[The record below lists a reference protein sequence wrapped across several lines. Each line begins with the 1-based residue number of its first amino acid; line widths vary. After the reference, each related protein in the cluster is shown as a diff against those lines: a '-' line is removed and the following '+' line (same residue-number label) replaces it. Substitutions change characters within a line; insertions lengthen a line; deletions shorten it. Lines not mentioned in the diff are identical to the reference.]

1 MSKAFPIHVEQTP
14 EGDYLLSWTEE
25 FSDAGVEVRAHTAP
39 EAAAGAAPVARAAAR
54 SGGQER

>member
-25 FSDAGVEVRAHTAP
+25 LVLCVCS
-39 EAAAGAAPVARAAAR
+39 AA
-54 SGGQER
+54 S